1 MFDSFR
7 SRMAAARRDDQLFFA
22 ALIDQ
27 QTIRSSFGEASRILD
42 SARIY
47 TTAVTVWVF
56 LSQMLSSGHNCV
68 KAVAKLIAYRAA
80 HGLTIPSA
88 RSGAYCRSRDKLDE
102 PSMHRLVTET
112 GAAIED
118 AVPDQW
124 LWRGH
129 RVIVG
134 DGCTLT
140 MADTPENQE
149 AYPQMTTQKPGCG
162 FPILRM
168 VVFFGLATGVVLEAA
183 MGRYKGKLTAEVSL
197 FREMDEILQEDDV
210 YLADRAYSGW
220 FDIARQLA
228 RNVHVVL
235 RKHQSRKTDFRTG
248 VRYGK
253 DDHAVFWDK
262 PTRPTW
268 MSKEEYAQ
276 YPAFLT
282 LREIKVRIATL
293 GFRTREAVVV
303 TDLLDDI
310 EYSKEDLAAIYRRR
324 WQAELNLRSLKT
336 IMQMDHLRCKEPHR
350 VRNEIRAHF
359 IAYNLV
365 RQMMSEAAARGGVQP
380 WQISFKGTMQ
390 TLNELLPVLGVIGN
404 ADQLCD
410 IFFDCCLQ
418 HVVGNRPDRYEPR
431 VRKRRPKPYKLM
443 NKHRHTY
450 QPAIE

>member
-7 SRMAAARRDDQLFFA
+7 SRLAAARRDDQLFFA

-27 QTIRSSFGEASRILD
+27 QTIRSSFGDASTILD

-47 TTAVTVWVF
+47 DTAVTVWVF
-56 LSQMLSSGHNCV
+56 LSQTLTSGHNCV
-68 KAVAKLIAYRAA
+68 QAVAKLIAFRAA
-80 HGLTIPSA
+80 KGLPIPA
-88 RSGAYCRSRDKLDE
+88 ALSGAYCMARDKLNE
-102 PSMHRLVTET
+102 AGMHRLVTDS

-118 AVPDQW
+118 SVPDQW

-149 AYPQMTTQKPGCG
+149 AYPQMAGQKPGCG
-162 FPILRM
+162 FPIMRM

-197 FREMDEILQEDDV
+197 FREIDKILEEDDV

-228 RNVHVVL
+228 RGVHVVL
-235 RKHQSRKTDFRTG
+235 RKHQSRRTDFRTG
-248 VRYGK
+248 VRYSK
-253 DDHAVFWDK
+253 DEHAVFWDK
-262 PTRPTW
+262 PPRPAW
-268 MSKEEYAQ
+268 MTAEEYAG
-276 YPAFLT
+276 YDVFLT
-282 LREIKVRIATL
+282 LREIRVRIATP
-293 GFRTREAVVV
+293 GFRTREVIIV
-303 TDLLDDI
+303 TNLLDDI
-310 EYSKEDLAAIYRRR
+310 EYNKEDLAALYRRR

-336 IMQMDHLRCKEPHR
+336 VMQMDHLRCKQPHR

-359 IAYNLV
+359 TAYNLV
-365 RQMMSEAAARGGVQP
+365 RQMMCEAAIRGDVQP

-390 TLNELLPVLGVIGN
+390 TLNELLPVLCMTGD
-404 ADQLCD
+404 ADPGL
-410 IFFDCCLQ
+410 
-418 HVVGNRPDRYEPR
+418 
-431 VRKRRPKPYKLM
+431 
-443 NKHRHTY
+443 
-450 QPAIE
+450 